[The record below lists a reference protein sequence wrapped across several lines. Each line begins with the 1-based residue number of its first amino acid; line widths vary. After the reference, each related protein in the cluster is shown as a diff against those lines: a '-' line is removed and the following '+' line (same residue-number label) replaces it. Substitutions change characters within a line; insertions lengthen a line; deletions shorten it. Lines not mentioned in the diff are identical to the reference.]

1 MSAQRNLLVALLVTL
16 LSAPAPAA
24 PPKGRVPRV
33 TRAEFEQLQQEV
45 AQQRKLLEKIVQL
58 QQEHVRA
65 LTQLLNMQAVQMPP
79 VQPQPDPVRPPPGPV
94 RPPPGPGKPPVAD
107 PVKPP
112 VDPVGV
118 PPPTKPAQG
127 SVVGEVVV
135 RGGSAETAWVYIE
148 TGAGG
153 AGKTV
158 QMTQKNKAFSPNVL
172 VVQRGTRVEFP
183 NMDPIFHNVFSL
195 SQGNAFDLGTYKQGT
210 SKGVVMTQ
218 PGVVSVYC
226 NIHPQMIGFIL
237 VVPGRTYARVG
248 KEGYFHLE
256 NLPPGKHRVAAW
268 APNAQPVTRDVT
280 VAEDVVNIELTLTV
294 GAAKPHTR
302 KDGSPYGSYN
312 E

>member
-1 MSAQRNLLVALLVTL
+1 MSALKNLLVALCVLCAA
-16 LSAPAPAA
+16 SPAPAA

-33 TRAEFEQLQQEV
+33 TRAEFEKLVQEV

-58 QQEHVRA
+58 QQEHVKA

-79 VQPQPDPVRPPPGPV
+79 VAVAPDPVRPPPDPV
-94 RPPPGPGKPPVAD
+94 RPPPTRPPADPPPVRPPSD
-107 PVKPP
+107 PVVVP
-112 VDPVGV
+112 
-118 PPPTKPAQG
+118 PPPTKPAMG
-127 SVVGEVVV
+127 SVVGKVVV
-135 RGGSAETAWVYIE
+135 RGGSPESAWVYVE
-148 TGAGG
+148 TGSGG
-153 AGKTV
+153 VGKTV
-158 QMTQKNKAFSPNVL
+158 QMTQKNKQFAPNVL

-195 SQGNAFDLGTYKQGT
+195 SQGNAFDLGTYKQGE

-237 VVPGRTYARVG
+237 VVPGRSYARVG
-248 KEGYFHLE
+248 KEGFFHLE
-256 NLPPGKHRVAAW
+256 NLPPGKHRLAAW
-268 APNAQPVTRDVT
+268 APNARQVTRDVT
-280 VAEDVVNIELTLTV
+280 VGDEVVNVELTLTV
-294 GAAKPHTR
+294 GAQKPHTR